1 VEDVV
6 MNTAFWKDK
15 RVLVTGHTGFKGSWL
30 CLWLE
35 NLGAEVAGLALAPDT
50 DPSLFKDLDLA
61 GRMASRQVDVR
72 DLAAVEAA
80 IQEFQPEIILHLAAQ
95 SLVRRSY
102 RDPLESYAT
111 NVMGTANVLDAIRRA
126 PGVRA
131 AVVVT
136 TDKVYE
142 NAELGAAFSE
152 DQALGGYDPYSSS
165 KACAE
170 IVTASYRRSF
180 LAGQGVPVATARAG
194 NVIGG
199 GDWAEDRLFPDIFRK
214 FIFGRELVI
223 RNPESI
229 RPWQHVLDPLAGY
242 LLLAERLVT
251 SGGVFADAWNFGPD
265 DKAARTVR
273 DAVAELEKVWDERVD
288 WQLNGEAQ
296 PHETATLTLSSSKS
310 REKLGWSPRLDFTD
324 AVRFTGEWYREYKA
338 GRSAQ
343 DLCLEQIEA
352 YQERDAAAAA

>member
-1 VEDVV
+1 

-30 CLWLE
+30 SLWLDQ
-35 NLGAEVAGLALAPDT
+35 LGAEGCGLSLPPESK
-50 DPSLFKDLDLA
+50 PSLFEDLDLA
-61 GRMASRQVDVR
+61 GRIVSKTADIR

-80 IQEFQPEIILHLAAQ
+80 IQDFQPEIIFHLAAQ

-126 PGVRA
+126 PSVRA

-142 NAELGAAFSE
+142 NPELGTAFSE
-152 DQALGGYDPYSSS
+152 DEALGGYDPYSSS

-180 LAGQGVPVATARAG
+180 LNEQGVPVATTRAG

-214 FIFGRELVI
+214 LIFGQELVI
-223 RNPESI
+223 RNPDSI

-242 LLLAERLVT
+242 LLLGERLAT
-251 SGGVFADAWNFGPD
+251 GGDAFADAWNFGPD

-273 DAVAELEKVWDERVD
+273 DAVVELEKVWDERVD
-288 WQLNGEAQ
+288 WQLNDKVQ
-296 PHETATLTLSSSKS
+296 PHEAATLTLDSTKAR
-310 REKLGWSPRLDFTD
+310 RELGWSPRLDFAD
-324 AVRFTGEWYREYKA
+324 AIRLTGEWYREYKA
-338 GRSAQ
+338 GRSPAE
-343 DLCLEQIEA
+343 LCLEQIEA
-352 YQERDAAAAA
+352 YQEKDAVAAA